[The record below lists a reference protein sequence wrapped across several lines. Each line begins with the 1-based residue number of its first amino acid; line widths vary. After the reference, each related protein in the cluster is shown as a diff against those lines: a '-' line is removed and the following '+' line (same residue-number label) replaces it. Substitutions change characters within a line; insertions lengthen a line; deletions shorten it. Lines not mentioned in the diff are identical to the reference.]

1 MFFVSAKASRN
12 GLQELLEGIA
22 ILCQDILDKG
32 SVCIPSAYKKSL
44 SYIQSSVETLLPIST
59 LHKQLGESSG
69 MDFRMFEC
77 AIHYF
82 HSIGRVV
89 CLSNGVVCTNP
100 VQIPQMAAKFIS
112 PENVRMSLLK
122 TSVQILDSEE
132 IACILQE
139 FDSTLNPR

>member
-1 MFFVSAKASRN
+1 MFFVSAKTRDS
-12 GLQELLEGIA
+12 LHELLEGIA
-22 ILCQDILDKG
+22 ILCQGILDKG
-32 SVCIPSAYKKSL
+32 SVCIPSTYKKSL
-44 SYIQSSVETLLPIST
+44 SYIQSSLETLLPIST

-82 HSIGRVV
+82 HSIGKVV

-100 VQIPQMAAKFIS
+100 VEIPQMAAKFIS
-112 PENVRMSLLK
+112 PENVRMSLMK
-122 TSVQILDSEE
+122 DSVQILDSEE